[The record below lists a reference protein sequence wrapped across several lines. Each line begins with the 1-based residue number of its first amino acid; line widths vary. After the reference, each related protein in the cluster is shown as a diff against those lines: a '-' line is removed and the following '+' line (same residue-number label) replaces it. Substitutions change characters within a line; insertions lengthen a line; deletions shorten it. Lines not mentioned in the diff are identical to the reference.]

1 MLMRVACGACR
12 RPDARFGVKPLS
24 RIRSQ
29 RVGNHRVHRSAV
41 NPGADEAVRALFCR
55 AVAGSALL
63 LGAIVGDVSVAV
75 AQEPMS
81 FPAPIEL
88 PAVSPL
94 PGAGGTSVPMIQP
107 IFPGSERGS
116 GRERA
121 SALGPN
127 GRHGQGRTPE
137 LTGLHATAA
146 LQPAVLQVRVA
157 HSLAAYE
164 SQPEPSQSRAVSARL
179 TELMDLRSLGYHP
192 GVESAWSS
200 TLSHALQVLEQPSG
214 ASGQPMWDASQQD
227 LHAVLD
233 GALSQAA
240 NVSETREFR
249 RRLRLAEIRD
259 SVSRGDIDATI
270 RLGQRYLALHEVDAE
285 VQREVLAARWADVQ
299 RIADVR
305 GWNSDTLEQ
314 IWHQTVMLEGT
325 MYAELSIE
333 RLLQALERELL
344 VLTASD
350 LDRLTRSMQRL
361 GATSPRLGSRNVL
374 GRVHYLAAL
383 RVWRMADE
391 QPDADAI
398 RQINLHVLRATQAGY
413 MADPEGMIGTMHVRS
428 AGPLL
433 LPLVVLLPLLLL
445 PLRRSRWLR
454 RRVAKGAYARA
465 LRERRLGQIDESAT
479 WLAAVTE
486 YLRTT
491 EPLDTEETLLL
502 ADSCVRLMRDAMDR
516 ARPQEARM
524 WADRI
529 QDLHPEYWQDGYERL
544 AQRLGMTMQSSGAT
558 P

>member
-1 MLMRVACGACR
+1 MLMGVACSACCLS
-12 RPDARFGVKPLS
+12 DARSGVKPLS

-41 NPGADEAVRALFCR
+41 NTGADQAVRALFCR
-55 AVAGSALL
+55 AVAGSALV
-63 LGAIVGDVSVAV
+63 LGAMAGDVSVAV

-88 PAVSPL
+88 PETSLL
-94 PGAGGTSVPMIQP
+94 PSSGGAPVHALQP
-107 IFPGSERGS
+107 IFPGNARIEQEVSVGRPGPRGTTDPA
-116 GRERA
+116 EVQRA
-121 SALGPN
+121 
-127 GRHGQGRTPE
+127 
-137 LTGLHATAA
+137 AA
-146 LQPAVLQVRVA
+146 LQAAVLQVRVA
-157 HSLAAYE
+157 HGLGAYE
-164 SQPEPSQSRAVSARL
+164 SQPEPSQSSVVRARL

-192 GVESAWSS
+192 GVESAWSL
-200 TLSHALQVLEQPSG
+200 TLSHALQMLEQPSG
-214 ASGQPMWDASQQD
+214 ASGQSMWDASQQD

-333 RLLQALERELL
+333 RLLLALERELL

-383 RVWRMADE
+383 RVWRMAQE
-391 QPDADAI
+391 RPDADAI
-398 RQINLHVLRATQAGY
+398 RQIHLHVLRATQAGY

-465 LRERRLGQIDESAT
+465 LRERRLGQIDESAA

-529 QDLHPEYWQDGYERL
+529 QDLHPEYWPDGYERL
-544 AQRLGMTMQSSGAT
+544 AQRLGMTLQPGGAT

>member
-1 MLMRVACGACR
+1 M
-12 RPDARFGVKPLS
+12 
-24 RIRSQ
+24 
-29 RVGNHRVHRSAV
+29 
-41 NPGADEAVRALFCR
+41 ADYGPMCR
-55 AVAGSALL
+55 AAVGSALA
-63 LGAIVGDVSVAV
+63 LGLIVGGSSVASG
-75 AQEPMS
+75 QEPMS

-88 PAVSPL
+88 PGVQPL
-94 PGAGGTSVPMIQP
+94 PGAGGQLVPMIQP
-107 IFPGSERGS
+107 IFPGGPGSAGHDGGDDAGAGGRS
-116 GRERA
+116 GRRGTEGVA
-121 SALGPN
+121 
-127 GRHGQGRTPE
+127 
-137 LTGLHATAA
+137 GLHGAASVQAA
-146 LQPAVLQVRVA
+146 LLRVRIA
-157 HSLAAYE
+157 HGLAGYAT
-164 SQPEPSQSRAVSARL
+164 QPEPAQTGAMRARL
-179 TELMDLRSLGYHP
+179 SELLHLRSLGYHP

-200 TLSHALQVLEQPSG
+200 TLSHALRLLEQPSNP
-214 ASGQPMWDASQQD
+214 SGLPMWDVSQQE
-227 LHAVLD
+227 LHAVLE

-240 NVSETREFR
+240 NVSETRELR
-249 RRLRLAEIRD
+249 RRLRLAQVRD
-259 SVSRGDIDATI
+259 SVSRGDIHATI

-299 RIADVR
+299 RIAEIR
-305 GWNSDTLEQ
+305 GWDSDILEQ

-325 MYAELSIE
+325 IYAEQSIE
-333 RLLQALERELL
+333 RLLQALEREML

-361 GATSPRLGSRNVL
+361 GATSPRLGSRNTL
-374 GRVHYLAAL
+374 GRVHYMAAL
-383 RVWRMADE
+383 RVWRLTGE

-413 MADPEGMIGTMHVRS
+413 TADPEGMIGTMHVRS
-428 AGPLL
+428 AAPLL
-433 LPLVVLLPLLLL
+433 LPLLVLLPLLLL

-465 LRERRLGQIDESAT
+465 LRERRLGQVDESAT

-529 QDLHPEYWQDGYERL
+529 QDLHPEFWPDGFERL
-544 AQRLGMTMQSSGAT
+544 AQRLGMSVQSSGAT